1 MALDLTS
8 DPDGDADAHRPRAAN
23 EPATDPRPFLGIH
36 FECCGLYGR
45 IYRDPNFRVYRG
57 RCPKC
62 LRSLEIP
69 IGQGGRAGR
78 FYRAS

>member
-8 DPDGDADAHRPRAAN
+8 EPGDESEPIRSGSSDGAAA
-23 EPATDPRPFLGIH
+23 EPRPFLGIH
-36 FECCGLYGR
+36 FECCGIYGR
-45 IYRDPNFRVYRG
+45 IYRDANFRVYRG

-62 LRSLEIP
+62 MRSLEIP